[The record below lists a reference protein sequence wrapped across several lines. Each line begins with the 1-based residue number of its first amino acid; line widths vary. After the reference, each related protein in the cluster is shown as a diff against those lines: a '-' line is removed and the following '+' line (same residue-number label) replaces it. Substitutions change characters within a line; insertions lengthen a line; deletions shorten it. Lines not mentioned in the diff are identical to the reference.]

1 MKTIYISTLMITAM
15 LMLVL
20 PLCAK
25 SVAEL
30 PASALPQTS
39 ILSETPQEEQTVR
52 VKMTKS
58 GKIETFTLE
67 DYLFGVVA
75 AEMPALYEKEA
86 LKAQTVAAYTYFLRK
101 CESGGAKDYDISDD
115 YTVDQAFI
123 TPQSARAKWGQSADE
138 YENKL
143 REAVSSVLYKKLTYG
158 GVTASTVYHAISGG
172 VTENASEVWGGN
184 YPYLVSVDSSFDKE
198 AENYCSTVTFT
209 HEELKSKLS
218 SVGSIEDA
226 GTNCFSEIT
235 RTSAGSVK
243 TIKVGGN
250 KISGSELRK
259 VLELRSADF
268 DVSFEEGKYT
278 FTVRGYGHGI
288 GMSQY
293 GANCLAKQGKTYE
306 EILLH
311 YYTGCKIE

>member
-25 SVAEL
+25 TVPKL
-30 PASALPQTS
+30 PTSALPQTS
-39 ILSETPQEEQTVR
+39 VPAATVPKETSVR
-52 VKMTKS
+52 VKLTQS
-58 GKIETFTLE
+58 GEIKTFTLE
-67 DYLFGVVA
+67 DYLFGVLA

-101 CESGGAKDYDISDD
+101 YETGGAKDYDISDD

-123 TPQSARAKWGQSADE
+123 TPQTAREKWGSSADE

-143 REAVSSVLYKKLTYG
+143 RGAVSEVLYKKLTYE

-172 VTENASEVWGGN
+172 VTENAAEIWGGN
-184 YPYLVSVDSSFDKE
+184 YPYLISADSSFDKS
-198 AENYCSTVTFT
+198 AENYLTTVSFT
-209 HEELKSKLS
+209 HDEIKDKLS
-218 SVGSIEDA
+218 SVGSVEDS
-226 GTNCFSEIT
+226 GTNCFSEIV

-243 TIKVGGN
+243 SLKVGGN
-250 KISGSELRK
+250 KISGADLRK
-259 VLELRSADF
+259 TLGLRSADF
-268 DVSFEEGKYT
+268 DVAFENGKYT

-293 GANCLAKQGKTYE
+293 GANCMAKQGKNYE
-306 EILLH
+306 QILLH
-311 YYTGCKIE
+311 YYSGCKIE

>member
-1 MKTIYISTLMITAM
+1 
-15 LMLVL
+15 
-20 PLCAK
+20 
-25 SVAEL
+25 
-30 PASALPQTS
+30 
-39 ILSETPQEEQTVR
+39 
-52 VKMTKS
+52 
-58 GKIETFTLE
+58 
-67 DYLFGVVA
+67 
-75 AEMPALYEKEA
+75 MPATFETEA
-86 LKAQTVAAYTYFLRK
+86 LKAQAVTAHTYAERQVKREKENPTPEL
-101 CESGGAKDYDISDD
+101 CGADFSNDTSKYQGYFTLNQVKQYYGDNFDLYYSKISDALKD
-115 YTVDQAFI
+115 VSQYII
-123 TPQSARAKWGQSADE
+123 T
-138 YENKL
+138 YEN
-143 REAVSSVLYKKLTYG
+143 EPIVSAFHSMSAGKTES
-158 GVTASTVYHAISGG
+158 A
-172 VTENASEVWGGN
+172 ENAWGS
-184 YPYLVSVDSSFDKE
+184 PVDYLVSVDSSFDKE
-198 AENYCSTVTFT
+198 AENYRSTVTFT

-259 VLELRSADF
+259 ALELRSADF